1 MTTQDPLIQFI
12 AKVSDRISDGMAIA
26 ITMASVAAG
35 IVISLM
41 I

>member
-26 ITMASVAAG
+26 ITMASVAVG
-35 IVISLM
+35 IIICMML
-41 I
+41 